1 MRRKATH
8 YEATEGGDPE
18 TGSRL
23 VAAGP
28 GMGFLLG
35 NENVLEFV
43 AMWHNLMNT
52 QKTRESY
59 TLNHV
64 SVKNS
69 EVTFSNEATHPAG
82 SNETLYAHQVPLQL
96 RQLLQVLQ
104 LDQAVLEHGGHF
116 RDGLEGICV
125 ERSLSTSRGKWAGVA
140 GTKPSPDQLV
150 TF

>member
-8 YEATEGGDPE
+8 CEAPEGGDPE

-23 VAAGP
+23 AAGP
-28 GMGFLLG
+28 GMGFLSG

-59 TLNHV
+59 TLNYV

-69 EVTFSNEATHPAG
+69 EVTSSKNVLKRSHSPCREQRDSLCPPSPA
-82 SNETLYAHQVPLQL
+82 A
-96 RQLLQVLQ
+96 
-104 LDQAVLEHGGHF
+104 AHF